1 MAKKKPYTITENED
15 KTVTLQ
21 IGGISKRFRD
31 RRALAIFAEQ
41 LHEMA
46 SYQMTGMFRLV
57 EKEDEKVDLVF
68 SKGGEILHTK
78 GYNDLLKLATSIAED
93 MHEGE

>member
-1 MAKKKPYTITENED
+1 MAKKKLYTIIENED

-21 IGGISKRFRD
+21 IGGISKMFRN
-31 RRALAIFAEQ
+31 RLALTIFAER

-68 SKGGEILHTK
+68 SKGGEILHAK
-78 GYNDLLKLATSIAED
+78 SYDDLLKLAMSIVED
-93 MHEGE
+93 MHEG